1 MNRFLRTNPGLASR
15 FNVRVTFPSY
25 PPADLSRIARMIAQQ
40 AGDTFAEEALPVLD
54 EVFRHVYAEGMV
66 DELGNG
72 RFARSL
78 FERACAC
85 RDLRVAHLGEAA
97 TASMLTTITAAD
109 LRSAYQELA
118 GGRAA
123 DPAPVRDAPAGG

>member
-1 MNRFLRTNPGLASR
+1 M
-15 FNVRVTFPSY
+15 RVAFPSY
-25 PPADLSRIARMIAQQ
+25 SPSDLSRIARMIAQQ
-40 AGDTFAEEALPVLD
+40 AGDTFGEDALPVL
-54 EVFRHVYAEGMV
+54 EQVFTHACAEGMI

-97 TASMLTTITAAD
+97 TASVLTTITAAD
-109 LRSAYQELA
+109 LQSAYEALA
-118 GGRAA
+118 GG
-123 DPAPVRDAPAGG
+123 